1 LAPSYDL
8 ERPVK
13 SHRIALGLTA
23 ALAAAVVA
31 VAAAP
36 AGAVLK
42 KPVTLRFATKLTKL
56 TPVPVSGQTSAA
68 PQPGDYV
75 VITDDYLKNGKVV
88 GHDLVHCIL
97 VTTEHSLCFAAV
109 DLPGGQLEL
118 QGIGP
123 AGGSGNFTIAVTG
136 GTGRYANARGTAQ
149 IISGPNN
156 TGTEIFRLRP

>member
-1 LAPSYDL
+1 LARVTDQ
-8 ERPVK
+8 ERAVRF
-13 SHRIALGLTA
+13 HRIVPLAGALV
-23 ALAAAVVA
+23 AAAVL
-31 VAAAP
+31 AAP
-36 AGAVLK
+36 AAATLH
-42 KPVTLRFATKLTKL
+42 KPVTLRFATKLAKL

-75 VITDDYLKNGKVV
+75 VITDDYLRDGKVV
-88 GHDLVHCIL
+88 GHDIVHCIL
-97 VTTEHSLCFAAV
+97 ATTEHSLCFAAV

>member
-1 LAPSYDL
+1 
-8 ERPVK
+8 VK
-13 SHRIALGLTA
+13 SHRIALGLA
-23 ALAAAVVA
+23 GALVATA

-36 AGAVLK
+36 AAAALK
-42 KPVTLRFATKLTKL
+42 KPVTLRFATKLGKITE
-56 TPVPVSGQTSAA
+56 VPVSGQTSDK

-75 VITDDYLKNGKVV
+75 VITDDYLRGGKVV
-88 GHDLVHCIL
+88 GHDIVHCIL
-97 VTTEHSLCFAAV
+97 ATTEHSLCFAAV

>member
-1 LAPSYDL
+1 
-8 ERPVK
+8 VK
-13 SHRIALGLTA
+13 PHRIALGLSA
-23 ALAAAVVA
+23 ALAAVA

-56 TPVPVSGQTSAA
+56 TPVPVSGQASAT

-75 VITDDYLKNGKVV
+75 VITDHYLKNGKVV

>member
-1 LAPSYDL
+1 
-8 ERPVK
+8 VK
-13 SHRIALGLTA
+13 PHRIALGLSA
-23 ALAAAVVA
+23 ALAAVA

-56 TPVPVSGQTSAA
+56 TPVPVSGQASAT

-136 GTGRYANARGTAQ
+136 GTGRYAHARGTAQ

>member
-1 LAPSYDL
+1 L
-8 ERPVK
+8 K
-13 SHRIALGLTA
+13 SHRIALVLAT
-23 ALAAAVVA
+23 ALAAA

-36 AGAVLK
+36 ASAALT
-42 KPVTLRFATKLTKL
+42 KPVTLRFATKLGKL
-56 TPVPVSGQTSAA
+56 TEVPVSGQTSAQ

-75 VITDDYLKNGKVV
+75 VITDDYLKGGKVV

-123 AGGSGNFTIAVTG
+123 AGGSGDFTIAVTG

>member
-1 LAPSYDL
+1 
-8 ERPVK
+8 VK

-23 ALAAAVVA
+23 ALAAAA

-36 AGAVLK
+36 AGAALH

-75 VITDDYLKNGKVV
+75 VITDDYLRNGKVV

-123 AGGSGNFTIAVTG
+123 AGGAGNFTIAVTG

-149 IISGPNN
+149 IISGPHN